1 MTQNKTNP
9 RILILGGGYA
19 GVSAA
24 VRLGRVAANVVLV
37 NKHSYHHLTT
47 LLHQPAV
54 GRRGYTDLSVALRDV
69 LPSSVDLVRGRVTA
83 IHPEE
88 KFASVRT
95 RQGERRLDYDYLVI
109 TLGWEPEF
117 YEIPGLSE
125 HALTLENLN
134 TSRLTKDRIEE
145 ALIAFDENPEQ
156 GWRRSIV
163 IGGGGLS
170 GVELAGEL
178 ADSRKKFAT
187 AFDLRPEEI
196 SIHLVDGAPQLLHG
210 LDPWLSQKTTD
221 YLTEKGVQIH
231 SATRIAQVKDRAV
244 VFENGDTLDA
254 GTVIWTGGVRANRL
268 VEQSGFSVNHQ
279 GRAEVD
285 DGLRCKAY
293 PEVFILG
300 DCALIKD
307 QSGQPLP
314 PTAQLAVQQ
323 GVWTSRNLRRVLQG
337 KTCLPYKPV
346 TRGIVLSIGRR
357 YALGVV
363 NGHRISGAPAGML
376 KDAIAYKYLLSI
388 GGPLLALK
396 KWWSWA
402 AYAAAMRRS

>member
-1 MTQNKTNP
+1 MTQHTTQP
-9 RILILGGGYA
+9 RIVILGGGYA

-24 VRLGRVAANVVLV
+24 VRLGGTSANVVLV

-54 GRRGYTDLSVALRDV
+54 GRRGYTDLSVGLREV
-69 LPSSVDLVRGRVTA
+69 LPSCVDLVRGRVMA
-83 IHPEE
+83 ITPEQ
-88 KFASVRT
+88 KSVTVKT
-95 RQGERRLDYDYLVI
+95 RQGEKQLTYDYLVLA
-109 TLGWEPEF
+109 LGWEAEF
-117 YEIPGLSE
+117 YQIPGLRE
-125 HALTLENLN
+125 HALTLEDLN

-178 ADSRKKFAT
+178 ADSRQKFAT
-187 AFDLRPEEI
+187 AFDLKPEDI
-196 SIHLVDGAPQLLHG
+196 SIHLVDGAPGLLHG
-210 LDPWLSQKTTD
+210 LDPWLSQETTA
-221 YLTEKGVQIH
+221 YLTARGVQVH
-231 SATRIAQVKDRAV
+231 SGTRISQVKDRAV
-244 VFENGDTLDA
+244 VFENGNTLEA

-268 VEQSGFSVNHQ
+268 VERAGFAGNRQ

-285 DGLRCKAY
+285 AFLRSKAY
-293 PEVFILG
+293 PEVFIIG
-300 DCALIKD
+300 DCALVND
-307 QSGQPLP
+307 AQGNPLP

-323 GVWTSRNLRRVLQG
+323 GVWTARNLRRVIKGKALQ
-337 KTCLPYKPV
+337 PYKAV

-363 NGHRISGAPAGML
+363 NGYRISGVPAGML
-376 KDAIAYKYLLSI
+376 KDAIAYKYLFSI
-388 GGPLLALK
+388 GGPLLTLK

-402 AYAAAMRRS
+402 AYASAMRRS